1 MNAPEKFFLP
11 DVQASHDARALAI
24 QHVGVRGLRYPLSVS
39 DGDGHVQH
47 TVATIEMTVGLPPE
61 VKGTHMSRFVEILE
75 AEREALNLDGL
86 RSLFAAM
93 LQRLEARSGRIEARF
108 PWFVRKRAPVSGVES
123 LLDMDATVDRKSV
136 V

>member
-75 AEREALNLDGL
+75 AEREALKI
-86 RSLFAAM
+86 
-93 LQRLEARSGRIEARF
+93 GRAH
-108 PWFVRKRAPVSGVES
+108 V
-123 LLDMDATVDRKSV
+123 
-136 V
+136 